1 MNTSLFTFLSML
13 FFTGLVALISWSFTR
28 KAKDQGAHGYFMA
41 SGGLNGWLIAGS
53 MMLTNLSIDQL
64 IGLNGDSYAH
74 NLSSMAWEATAAVAT
89 IALAMFF
96 LPRYMRGGFST
107 LPEFIEKRYDVTTRR
122 VVSALMVTSYTLVL
136 NPASLYLGAITFNQI
151 FDLQSI
157 LGWSYPATIS
167 LLIVGTGV
175 IGAAYAVLGGLR
187 AVAVSDTING
197 VGLLVVVIL
206 IPIIGLL
213 TLGNGDLLSGA
224 QTVLQDAPEKLNAIG
239 GPNDKVPF
247 GAVFTGMVAANLF
260 YWCTNQAIVQKSMA
274 AKNLAEGQKGV
285 LLSGCLKLLVPLA
298 MLMPGVIAWHL
309 FRDQPLSNSDMA
321 YPALVSVLM
330 PWWVKG
336 FFVAVV
342 FGTVMSHFNAIING
356 TATLLTYDFYK
367 PMRPTADDQALVRFG
382 KRVSILA
389 AVLSLIVAPMLMYA
403 PEGIYAVLRR
413 FTGFFNMPII
423 AIMLFGFFNARGGA
437 FPAKLVLGLHALCYG
452 VFVLGLKIDVLLG
465 ISFIHVMGIM
475 FAVEMIILIV
485 LRKHFARAEPYVVVT
500 SNRIMD
506 LTPWRHASSFSI
518 ILIAALLTIY
528 LTFSPLGVASAAGP
542 TKWYVTLLVA
552 VWFSALLGVW
562 AARRRWRQRDQNN
575 TSSLS
580 GFEMRSS

>member
-13 FFTGLVALISWSFTR
+13 FFTGLVAAISWSFTR
-28 KAKDQGAHGYFMA
+28 KAKDVGAHGYFMA
-41 SGGLNGWLIAGS
+41 SGGLNGWFIAGS

-74 NLSSMAWEATAAVAT
+74 NLSSMAWEATAAVST
-89 IALAMFF
+89 IALALFF

-122 VVSALMVTSYTLVL
+122 VVSALMVATYTLVL

-151 FDLQSI
+151 FDLQGI

-167 LLIVGTGV
+167 LLIVSTGV

-197 VGLLVVVIL
+197 IGLLVVVIL
-206 IPIIGLL
+206 IPIIGLW
-213 TLGNGDLLSGA
+213 TLGQGDVLSGA
-224 QTVLQDAPEKLNAIG
+224 QTIMQDSPEKLNAIG
-239 GPNDKVPF
+239 GPQDKVPF
-247 GAVFTGMVAANLF
+247 GAIFTGMIVANLF

-309 FRDQPLSNSDMA
+309 FRDQPLSNSDMP

-330 PWWVKG
+330 PWWMKG
-336 FFVAVV
+336 FFVAVI

-367 PMRPTADDQALVRFG
+367 PLRPLADDQALVRFG

-389 AVLSLIVAPMLMYA
+389 ALVSLVVAPMLMYA

-437 FPAKLVLGLHALCYG
+437 FPAKLVLGLHALCYA
-452 VFVLGLKIDVLLG
+452 VFVLGLKIDVRLG

-475 FAVEMIILIV
+475 FAIEMLILIA
-485 LRKHFARAEPYVVVT
+485 LRNRYARAEPYVVQT
-500 SNRIMD
+500 SSRIMD
-506 LTPWRHASSFSI
+506 LTPWRHAGSFSI
-518 ILIAALLTIY
+518 VLLAALVSIY

-542 TKWYVTLLVA
+542 SSWFVPLLATVWVA
-552 VWFSALLGVW
+552 AL
-562 AARRRWRQRDQNN
+562 AAISVVRRRWRQREPDAK
-575 TSSLS
+575 SSLPTCEVQS
-580 GFEMRSS
+580 

>member
-13 FFTGLVALISWSFTR
+13 FFTCLVAVISWSFTR
-28 KAKDQGAHGYFMA
+28 KAKDVGAHGYFMA
-41 SGGLNGWLIAGS
+41 SGGLNGWFIAGS

-122 VVSALMVTSYTLVL
+122 VVSALMVTSYTFVL

-151 FDLQSI
+151 FDLQSL

-197 VGLLVVVIL
+197 IGLLVVVVL
-206 IPIIGLL
+206 IPIIGLWV
-213 TLGNGDLLSGA
+213 LGHGDPLSGV
-224 QTVLQDAPEKLNAIG
+224 QTILQDAPEKLNAIG
-239 GPNDKVPF
+239 GPKDKVPF
-247 GAVFTGMVAANLF
+247 GAIFTGMVAANLF

-285 LLSGCLKLLVPLA
+285 LLSGCLKLIVPLA

-330 PWWVKG
+330 PWWMKG
-336 FFVAVV
+336 FFVAVI

-367 PMRPTADDQALVRFG
+367 PMRPFSDDQSLVRFG
-382 KRVSILA
+382 KRVSIIA
-389 AVLSLIVAPMLMYA
+389 AILSLVVAPMLMYA

-437 FPAKLVLGLHALCYG
+437 FPAKLVLGLHAFCYG
-452 VFVLGLKIDVLLG
+452 VFVLGFKVDALLG

-475 FAVEMIILIV
+475 FAIEMLILIA
-485 LRKHFARAEPYVVVT
+485 LSKRFARAEPYVVFT
-500 SNRIMD
+500 SSRVMD
-506 LTPWRHASSFSI
+506 LTPWRHAGSFSI
-518 ILIAALLTIY
+518 VLLAALVTIY
-528 LTFSPLGVASAAGP
+528 LTFSPVGFASVSGP
-542 TKWYVTLLVA
+542 GDWYAPLLVA
-552 VWFSALLGVW
+552 VWIVALVGILLI
-562 AARRRWRQRDQNN
+562 RRRWRQRELNEGSIR
-575 TSSLS
+575 TICEMSS
-580 GFEMRSS
+580 

>member
-1 MNTSLFTFLSML
+1 MTTSMFTFLTML
-13 FFTGLVALISWSFTR
+13 FFTCLVAAISWSFTR
-28 KAKDQGAHGYFMA
+28 KANDLGAHGYFMA
-41 SGGLNGWLIAGS
+41 SGGLNGWFIAGS

-74 NLSSMAWEATAAVAT
+74 NLSSMAWEATAAVST

-107 LPEFIEKRYDVTTRR
+107 LPEFIEKRYDVSTRR
-122 VVSALMVTSYTLVL
+122 VVSALMVATYTLVL

-167 LLIVGTGV
+167 LLIVSTGV
-175 IGAAYAVLGGLR
+175 IGAGYAVLGGLR

-206 IPIIGLL
+206 IPIIGLW
-213 TLGNGDLLSGA
+213 TLGDGDVLSGA
-224 QTVLQDAPEKLNAIG
+224 QTILQDSPEKLNAIG

-247 GAVFTGMVAANLF
+247 GAIFTGMFVANLF

-321 YPALVSVLM
+321 YPALVSLLM

-336 FFVAVV
+336 FFVAVI

-367 PMRPTADDQALVRFG
+367 PMRPLSDDQALVRFG

-389 AVLSLIVAPMLMYA
+389 AILSLMVAPMLMYA

-437 FPAKLVLGLHALCYG
+437 FPAKLVLGLHAFCYG
-452 VFVLGLKIDVLLG
+452 VFVLGFKIDVLLG

-475 FAVEMIILIV
+475 FAIEMLILIA
-485 LRKHFARAEPYVVVT
+485 LRKRYARAEPYVVLT
-500 SNRIMD
+500 SSRVID
-506 LTPWRHASSFSI
+506 LTPWRHAGSFSI
-518 ILIAALLTIY
+518 VLLAALVTIY
-528 LTFSPLGVASAAGP
+528 LTFSPLGVAHVSGP
-542 TKWYVTLLVA
+542 SNWYAPLLWA
-552 VWFSALLGVW
+552 VWV
-562 AARRRWRQRDQNN
+562 AAFVVIYDIRRRWRQRENN
-575 TSSLS
+575 IKSSLPTC
-580 GFEMRSS
+580 EVRS

>member
-1 MNTSLFTFLSML
+1 MTTSLFTFLSML
-13 FFTGLVALISWSFTR
+13 FFTGLVAAISWSFTR
-28 KAKDQGAHGYFMA
+28 KAKDVGAHGYFMA
-41 SGGLNGWLIAGS
+41 SGGLNGWFIAGS

-64 IGLNGDSYAH
+64 VGLNGDSYAH
-74 NLSSMAWEATAAVAT
+74 NLSSMAWEATAAVST
-89 IALAMFF
+89 IALALFF
-96 LPRYMRGGFST
+96 LPRYLRGGFST

-122 VVSALMVTSYTLVL
+122 VVSGLMVATYTLVL

-151 FDLQSI
+151 FDLQTI

-167 LLIVGTGV
+167 LLIVSTGV

-197 VGLLVVVIL
+197 IGLLVVVVL
-206 IPIIGLL
+206 IPVIGLW
-213 TLGNGDLLSGA
+213 TLGNGDVLSGA
-224 QTVLQDAPEKLNAIG
+224 QTIMHDTPEKLNAIG
-239 GPNDKVPF
+239 GPQDKVPF
-247 GAVFTGMVAANLF
+247 GALFTGMIFANLF

-309 FRDQPLSNSDMA
+309 FRDQPLANSDLA
-321 YPALVSVLM
+321 YPALVSALM
-330 PWWVKG
+330 PWWMKG
-336 FFVAVV
+336 FFVAVI

-367 PMRPTADDQALVRFG
+367 ALRPLADDQALVRFG
-382 KRVSILA
+382 KRVSIIA
-389 AVLSLIVAPMLMYA
+389 ALVSLVVAPMLMYA

-437 FPAKLVLGLHALCYG
+437 FPAKLVLGLHAFCYA
-452 VFVLGLKIDVLLG
+452 VFVLGLKIDTRFG

-475 FAVEMIILIV
+475 FAIEMLILIA
-485 LRKHFARAEPYVVVT
+485 LRKRFARAEPYVVQVAT
-500 SNRIMD
+500 RTMD
-506 LTPWRHASSFSI
+506 LTPWRHAGSFSI
-518 ILIAALLTIY
+518 FLLAALVSIY
-528 LTFSPLGVASAAGP
+528 LTFSGLGVASATGP
-542 TKWYVTLLVA
+542 SPWYGPLMAAVWALALVA
-552 VWFSALLGVW
+552 ASVS
-562 AARRRWRQRDQNN
+562 RRRWNRRELANKSAL
-575 TSSLS
+575 TTCEAHS
-580 GFEMRSS
+580 